1 MSELILRGRVVLS
14 ERPPIA
20 IEPESQLVVR
30 ARRYESDA
38 LAEIFERHYAP
49 LYRFA
54 LARLGDS
61 RMAEEAVW
69 QGLASA
75 LADLPCFHDRGAGL
89 LPWLYR
95 HVHRAILQRLP
106 HGDPGDDTDRIRRAL
121 LRLSPEQQ
129 EVLSLRLIAGL
140 TPKEVAAATGRREGG
155 VVALQ
160 HRALMALQRLLAEAP
175 AEAE

>member
-1 MSELILRGRVVLS
+1 MSDFTLRGGVLLS
-14 ERPPIA
+14 DRPPIA

-30 ARRYESDA
+30 ARRFEADA

-61 RMAEEAVW
+61 RAAEEVVW
-69 QGLASA
+69 QGLTGA
-75 LADLPCFHDRGAGL
+75 LAELPRFRDRGAGL

-95 HVHRAILQRLP
+95 QVHKAIAQRPLP
-106 HGDPGDDTDRIRRAL
+106 AGGADETDRLRAAL

-140 TPKEVAAATGRREGG
+140 TPREVADATGRREGG
-155 VVALQ
+155 VIALQ
-160 HRALMALQRLLAEAP
+160 HRALMALERLLAEVP
-175 AEAE
+175 AEA